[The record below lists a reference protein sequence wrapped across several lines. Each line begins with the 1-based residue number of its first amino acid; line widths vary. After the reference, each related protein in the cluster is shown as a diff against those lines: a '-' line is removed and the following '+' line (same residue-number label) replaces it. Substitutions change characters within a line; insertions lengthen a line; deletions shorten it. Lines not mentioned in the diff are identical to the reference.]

1 MGKHKAYCWAC
12 QDRHFPPTGKKCQN
26 VEKVRND
33 EMLTPSKVKK
43 HGSGRSRDSQSN
55 SQVISS
61 VSALDKAASVTH
73 EKDSLAKR
81 VLNPGPLDQSDTDED
96 DSSTEEAAGKVQSRI
111 LEELKK
117 MNARLDVVEHQ
128 VAGTSGNSRQEKQDS
143 KLSKSSKHKN
153 SRRNGTSRTVY
164 SESSESSSDDG
175 EIRSLSELRVSS
187 KVQKQ
192 IDQKIAQ
199 LGKVQREGNDQGE
212 KIKSQRGGPVDVVV
226 RHKVP
231 WPHEHILGG
240 PTRQRVTYDNLSLT
254 QFVQGFVK
262 NVLDEPNQ
270 KSRDKMLAYL
280 GDLMEDATDF
290 TWANAKAA
298 HAVLL
303 CEMESGVLTWADTSR
318 IERIRRAHAQKH
330 SVTKQNWGKNQEN
343 KRPWFCKQ
351 FQSGVCN
358 FFRDHE
364 VSGRVHKHICA
375 YCLSQGR
382 QLVHAEK
389 DCHFARRNGPKN
401 DQGAAQQ
408 GHSWAANTSN
418 H

>member
-1 MGKHKAYCWAC
+1 M
-12 QDRHFPPTGKKCQN
+12 
-26 VEKVRND
+26 EKVKNY

-61 VSALDKAASVTH
+61 VSALNKAASVTH
-73 EKDSLAKR
+73 EKDSQAKR
-81 VLNPGPLDQSDTDED
+81 VLNPGHLDQSDTDED
-96 DSSTEEAAGKVQSRI
+96 DENVQSRI

-117 MNARLDVVEHQ
+117 MNVRLDVVEHQ
-128 VAGTSGNSRQEKQDS
+128 VAGTSGNSKQEKQDS
-143 KLSKSSKHKN
+143 KLSKSSKNKN
-153 SRRNGTSRTVY
+153 SRRNVTSRTVY
-164 SESSESSSDDG
+164 SESSESSSDDV
-175 EIRSLSELRVSS
+175 EIPSLSELRVSN

-192 IDQKIAQ
+192 IDKKIAQ
-199 LGKVQREGNDQGE
+199 LGKVHREGNDQGE

-303 CEMESGVLTWADTSR
+303 CEMERGVLTWADTSR
-318 IERIRRAHAQKH
+318 IERIRRAHAQKQ
-330 SVTKQNWGKNQEN
+330 V
-343 KRPWFCKQ
+343 
-351 FQSGVCN
+351 
-358 FFRDHE
+358 
-364 VSGRVHKHICA
+364 
-375 YCLSQGR
+375 
-382 QLVHAEK
+382 
-389 DCHFARRNGPKN
+389 
-401 DQGAAQQ
+401 
-408 GHSWAANTSN
+408 
-418 H
+418 